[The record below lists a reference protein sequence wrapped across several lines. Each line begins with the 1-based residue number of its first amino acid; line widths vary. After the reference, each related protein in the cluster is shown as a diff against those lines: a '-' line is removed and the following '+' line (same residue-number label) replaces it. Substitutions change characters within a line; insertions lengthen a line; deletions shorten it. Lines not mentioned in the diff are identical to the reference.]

1 MGPPQPGA
9 RPAPGPVT
17 SVVGQPTG
25 PPPQPA
31 GPPPPPVVSMV
42 AMSVPPPPVITMA
55 SLPVSSVSSV
65 QCIYILKGQ
74 LEMKGTHFG
83 KSNNF
88 DWYSMP

>member
-9 RPAPGPVT
+9 RPAGGPGPVT
-17 SVVGQPTG
+17 TVVGQTSV

-55 SLPVSSVSSV
+55 SLPVSSQSFVNSVSPM
-65 QCIYILKGQ
+65 Y
-74 LEMKGTHFG
+74 F
-83 KSNNF
+83 
-88 DWYSMP
+88 